1 MVIYS
6 GERDRGRGRKG
17 QKGTDINREKD
28 REREGEI
35 MREERERGENIHILG
50 KSFTKYFDTT
60 RVNMCVPNARA
71 SRHVYIYT
79 CTQL

>member
-35 MREERERGENIHILG
+35 MREAREER
-50 KSFTKYFDTT
+50 T
-60 RVNMCVPNARA
+60 
-71 SRHVYIYT
+71 YIYLERALLSILT
-79 CTQL
+79 RRV